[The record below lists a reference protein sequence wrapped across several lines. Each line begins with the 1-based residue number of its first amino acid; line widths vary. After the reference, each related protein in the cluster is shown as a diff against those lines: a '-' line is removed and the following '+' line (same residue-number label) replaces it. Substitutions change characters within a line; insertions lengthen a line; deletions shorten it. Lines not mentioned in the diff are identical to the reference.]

1 MVTIDND
8 LNKRLI
14 DVCQNGFPNEV
25 CGVLIGKLIFGKST
39 LDNIYNI
46 IDFKVCEN
54 INKDRAIDRFQIRPN
69 DLESAR
75 EEAEAKKMDIIGVYH
90 SHPSHPANASK
101 TDKLYA
107 ALDYVYLIYSIYDN
121 QYKELKGWVL
131 NDQKDKMES
140 VPVEIL

>member
-1 MVTIDND
+1 VVTIDND

-54 INKDRAIDRFQIRPN
+54 VNKDRAIDRFQIRPN